1 MAIDNLDDLRV
12 MLATAETGS
21 LTAAGKRCGLGT
33 AAVSAALK
41 RLERSLGARLFERST
56 RAVRLTAEGEILVE
70 HARRSLDLIAQAASQ
85 ISQRAN
91 QLEGRV
97 RLTASTLLTR
107 EVLAPWLA
115 DFAALHPRLQVE
127 LVVTDAV
134 MDLMRDALDLA
145 LRHGPLPES
154 NLCARLL
161 APACHVAC
169 ASPAYLARAG
179 TPAQPSEL
187 AAHECLVYPVRG
199 RLLSQWLFEPTGGGD
214 ALSVQVAGRLVSSD
228 ASVAH
233 QWALEGRGV
242 VYESELGLHAALRD
256 GALVRLFPQH
266 TGSPAPLY
274 AVLPSNKFIALR
286 VQTLVD
292 ELAAM
297 FGRVLAQVRQ
307 AGSRAALPQ

>member
-41 RLERSLGARLFERST
+41 RLERSFGARLFERST
-56 RAVRLTAEGEILVE
+56 RVVRLTAEGEILVE
-70 HARRSLDLIAQAASQ
+70 HARRSLDLIAQAAAQ

-115 DFAALHPRLQVE
+115 DFAALHPRLEVE

-134 MDLMRDALDLA
+134 VDLVRDALDLA

-154 NLCARLL
+154 SLCARLL
-161 APACHVAC
+161 APARHVAC

-179 TPAQPSEL
+179 MPSHPAEL
-187 AAHECLVYPVRG
+187 ARHECLVYPVRG
-199 RLLSQWLFEPTGGGD
+199 RLLSQWLFEPLGE
-214 ALSVQVAGRLVSSD
+214 AAAPLSVQVGGRLVSSD

-242 VYESELGLHAALRD
+242 VYESELGTHAALQG

-274 AVLPSNKFIALR
+274 AVLPSNRFIALR

-297 FGRVLAQVRQ
+297 FSRVLAQVRQ
-307 AGSRAALPQ
+307 AGGRAPA